1 MGIKMTRKLLNEYQ
15 KLKKEIIALEY
26 ELSEM
31 RHTDKGMG
39 NSTVFD
45 YQKGYPRP
53 QSVVG
58 FDQEKYN
65 RRKKALSEKRKKV
78 KAVEEWIDLIEDGQ
92 VRCIFKMFYINDMT
106 WEKIAMETGYV
117 GNQDYPRIMIRD
129 KYLKEKNIS

>member
-1 MGIKMTRKLLNEYQ
+1 MGIKMTRKLLGEYQ

-58 FDQEKYN
+58 FDQEKYD
-65 RRKKALSEKRKKV
+65 RRKKTLSEKRKKA

-92 VRCIFKMFYINDMT
+92 ARCIFKMFYINGMT
-106 WEKIAMETGYV
+106 WERIAMETGYA

-129 KYLKEKNIS
+129 KYLKEKNIL

>member
-1 MGIKMTRKLLNEYQ
+1 MGIKMTRKLLSEYQ

-39 NSTVFD
+39 NSTVLD

-58 FDQEKYN
+58 FDQEKYD
-65 RRKKALSEKRKKV
+65 RRKKILSEKRKKA
-78 KAVEEWIDLIEDGQ
+78 KAVEEWIDSIEDGQ
-92 VRCIFKMFYINDMT
+92 ARCILKMFYINGMT
-106 WEKIAMETGYV
+106 WEKIAMETGYA
-117 GNQDYPRIMIRD
+117 GNPDYPRIMIRD
-129 KYLKEKNIS
+129 KYLKEKNI

>member
-1 MGIKMTRKLLNEYQ
+1 MGIKMTRKLLGEYQ
-15 KLKKEIIALEY
+15 KLRKEIIALEY

-58 FDQEKYN
+58 FDREKYD
-65 RRKKALSEKRKKV
+65 RRKKILSEKRKKV

-106 WEKIAMETGYV
+106 WKKIAMETGYA

-129 KYLKEKNIS
+129 KYLKEKNI

>member
-58 FDQEKYN
+58 FDQEKYD
-65 RRKKALSEKRKKV
+65 RRKKILSEKRKKA
-78 KAVEEWIDLIEDGQ
+78 KTVEEWIDLIEDGQ
-92 VRCIFKMFYINDMT
+92 ARCIFKMFYINGMT
-106 WEKIAMETGYV
+106 WERIAMETGYA
-117 GNQDYPRIMIRD
+117 GNSDYPRIMIRD
-129 KYLKEKNIS
+129 KYLKEKNI